1 MRRAIVAVCVLATL
15 FVAACSSD
23 NPPTGDPASVSPG
36 GSTTASPGSSP
47 GGDGEGE
54 GEGGNP
60 SCVAI
65 FNLLEQLTPVQEQFK
80 VAVGNDPAK
89 AAAAKTQVQTK
100 LREVA
105 AELRK
110 ASATAEPAVKQA
122 AETAAKGFEAGAND
136 AQLFAPKDEE
146 AANRAF
152 NEAALTW
159 TTQLL
164 ATC

>member
-1 MRRAIVAVCVLATL
+1 MRRAIVAVCVLVTL
-15 FVAACSSD
+15 FAAACSGDS
-23 NPPTGDPASVSPG
+23 PPAGDPAS
-36 GSTTASPGSSP
+36 ASPGASAGASP
-47 GGDGEGE
+47 GTSPGDPDDGD
-54 GEGGNP
+54 GGNP

-80 VAVGNDPAK
+80 VAVSSDPAK
-89 AAAAKTQVQTK
+89 AGPAKTQVQTK

>member
-1 MRRAIVAVCVLATL
+1 MRRAIVAVCLLATL
-15 FVAACSSD
+15 FATACSSD
-23 NPPTGDPASVSPG
+23 SPPAGGPASGSPGASTAASPNTSPG
-36 GSTTASPGSSP
+36 GGDG
-47 GGDGEGE
+47 GGDE
-54 GEGGNP
+54 GNP

-65 FNLLEQLTPVQEQFK
+65 FNLLEQLTPVQDQFK
-80 VAVGNDPAK
+80 VAVGSDPAK
-89 AAAAKTQVQTK
+89 AGPAKAQVQTK

-122 AETAAKGFEAGAND
+122 AETAAKGFETGAND

-159 TTQLL
+159 TSQLL

>member
-1 MRRAIVAVCVLATL
+1 MRRALVAVCVLATL

-23 NPPTGDPASVSPG
+23 SPPAGDPASTPPG
-36 GSTTASPGSSP
+36 GTSAASPGTSP
-47 GGDGEGE
+47 GNPGDDD
-54 GEGGNP
+54 GNP
-60 SCVAI
+60 ACIAI
-65 FNLLEQLTPVQEQFK
+65 FNLLEQLTPVQDQFK
-80 VAVGNDPAK
+80 DAVSSDPAK
-89 AAAAKTQVQTK
+89 SGPAKAQVQTK

-110 ASATAEPAVKQA
+110 ATATAEPAVKAA
-122 AETAAKGFEAGAND
+122 AETAAKGFEAGAAD
-136 AQLFAPKDEE
+136 AQLFTPKDEE
-146 AANRAF
+146 AATRAF

>member
-1 MRRAIVAVCVLATL
+1 MRRAIVAFLVIATL
-15 FVAACSSD
+15 FATACSGDS
-23 NPPTGDPASVSPG
+23 PPPAGDAAS
-36 GSTTASPGSSP
+36 ASPGQSGAASP
-47 GGDGEGE
+47 GTSPGDPGAGDD
-54 GEGGNP
+54 GNP

-89 AAAAKTQVQTK
+89 AGPAKAQVQTK

-159 TTQLL
+159 TAQLL